1 MGKNKLQRFAENKTF
16 KILVQPEFDEIFN
29 NDYQLKG
36 CWHANFF
43 ENSKP
48 IVLELGCG
56 RGEYTVALAK
66 KYPAK
71 NFIGIDIKG
80 ARLWRGAKTAVED
93 GMENVG
99 FIRTRIEFIKSFFA
113 GNEVSEIWV
122 TFPDPQLKKS
132 RLKKRLTC
140 SGFLNAYR
148 QFLAPDGIVH
158 LKTDNQNLH
167 FYTKKLL
174 EENGMEILYA
184 TNDLYNSD
192 IVDDILSVKTKYE
205 QDYLSKG
212 MPITYLKFKIDGEKP
227 LVEPA
232 DIEPFV
238 I

>member
-1 MGKNKLQRFAENKTF
+1 MGKNKLKRFAENETF
-16 KILVQPEFDEIFN
+16 KILVQPEFDDIFN

-36 CWHANFF
+36 RWHSDFF
-43 ENSKP
+43 GNSNP

-56 RGEYTVALAK
+56 RGEYTVALGQ
-66 KYPAK
+66 KYPGK

-93 GMENVG
+93 GMPNVG

-113 GNEVSEIWV
+113 AGEVSEIWV

-148 QFLAPDGIVH
+148 DFLAPDGIVH

-167 FYTKKLL
+167 SYTKKLL

-212 MPITYLKFKIDGEKP
+212 MAITYLKFRINGDKP

>member
-1 MGKNKLQRFAENKTF
+1 MGKNKLKRFAENETF

-29 NDYQLKG
+29 NDHQLKG
-36 CWHANFF
+36 EWHSNFF
-43 ENSKP
+43 GNSRP

-56 RGEYTVALAK
+56 RGEYTVALGQ
-66 KYPAK
+66 KYPEK

-93 GMENVG
+93 EMDNVG

-113 GNEVSEIWV
+113 KNEVSEIWV

-148 QFLAPDGIVH
+148 EFLKPDGIVH

-174 EENGMEILYA
+174 EENGMELLYA
-184 TNDLYNSD
+184 TNDLYHSD

-205 QDYLSKG
+205 QEYLAKG
-212 MPITYLKFKIDGEKP
+212 MPITYLKFRIKGDKP

>member
-1 MGKNKLQRFAENKTF
+1 VGKNKLKRFAENETF
-16 KILVQPEFDEIFN
+16 KILVQPEFDDIFN
-29 NDYQLKG
+29 NDHQLKG
-36 CWHANFF
+36 QWHSNFF
-43 ENSKP
+43 GNTSP

-56 RGEYTVALAK
+56 RGEYTVALGN
-66 KYPAK
+66 KYPSK

-80 ARLWRGAKTAVED
+80 ARLWRGAKTAVEEQ
-93 GMENVG
+93 MSNIG
-99 FIRTRIEFIKSFFA
+99 FIRTRIEFISSFF
-113 GNEVSEIWV
+113 GSGEVSEIWV

-140 SGFLNAYR
+140 SGFLNTYR
-148 QFLAPDGIVH
+148 QFLAPGGIVH

-174 EENGMEILYA
+174 EENGMEILFA

-205 QDYLSKG
+205 QEYLAKG
-212 MPITYLKFKIDGEKP
+212 MPITYLKFKIDGQKP

>member
-1 MGKNKLQRFAENKTF
+1 MGKNKLKRFAENETF

-29 NDYQLKG
+29 NDHQLKG
-36 CWHANFF
+36 EWHSNFF
-43 ENSKP
+43 GNSCP

-56 RGEYTVALAK
+56 RGEYTVALGQ
-66 KYPAK
+66 KYPEK

-93 GMENVG
+93 EMDNVG

-113 GNEVSEIWV
+113 KNEVSEIWV

-148 QFLAPDGIVH
+148 EFLKPDGIVH

-174 EENGMEILYA
+174 EENGMELLYA
-184 TNDLYNSD
+184 TNDLYHSD

-205 QDYLSKG
+205 QEYLAKG
-212 MPITYLKFKIDGEKP
+212 MPITYLKFRIKGDKP

>member
-1 MGKNKLQRFAENKTF
+1 MGKNKLKRFAENETF

-29 NDYQLKG
+29 NDHQLKG
-36 CWHANFF
+36 EWHSNFF
-43 ENSKP
+43 GNSRP

-56 RGEYTVALAK
+56 RGEYTVALGQ
-66 KYPAK
+66 KYPEK

-93 GMENVG
+93 EMDNVG

-113 GNEVSEIWV
+113 KNEVSEIWV

-140 SGFLNAYR
+140 SSFLNAYR
-148 QFLAPDGIVH
+148 EFLKPDGIVH

-174 EENGMEILYA
+174 EENGMELLYA
-184 TNDLYNSD
+184 TNDLYHSD

-205 QDYLSKG
+205 QEYLAKG
-212 MPITYLKFKIDGEKP
+212 MPITYLKFRIKGDKP